1 MTPFLI
7 LIYQAIDIYFYI
19 LMANIIL
26 SWLIAFNI
34 VNMQNKFVVMI
45 LVATNKLTDP
55 LLNPIRKIVPNLGGI
70 DVSPIILVLLL
81 IFIQNNIKYNFL
93 N

>member
-1 MTPFLI
+1 MEPFLI
-7 LIYQAIDIYFYI
+7 LIYQAIDIYFYVLI
-19 LMANIIL
+19 ANIIM
-26 SWLIAFNI
+26 SWLIAFNV
-34 VNMQNKFVVMI
+34 VNMQNKFVVTI

-55 LLNPIRKIVPNLGGI
+55 LLNPIRRMVPNLGGI

>member
-1 MTPFLI
+1 
-7 LIYQAIDIYFYI
+7 
-19 LMANIIL
+19 
-26 SWLIAFNI
+26 
-34 VNMQNKFVVMI
+34 MQNKFVVMI

-93 N
+93 T